1 MPGTIRVSVLEAVD
15 LPEGLTDGTIDN
27 NITAKVTLGPKLFKT
42 PPLKIADGGK
52 IEPWNSDFAFPV
64 MNLRDKLGISICDS
78 EDRSVSQTAIEIPS
92 IIQKGSRDE
101 FVELG
106 AGGRIHLK
114 MSFVL
119 SDEERKKIE
128 TMRVAALKRKE
139 EERMNKTIVFQT
151 VPQPAVENVIRTPPV
166 SRVTITEVDESA
178 TEEREDSK
186 GAAPASTVT
195 ITEIDDSTT
204 DEWDV
209 LKGAAPASTVIITE
223 VDESYTDGI
232 KETQNGVL
240 GNGSTTGVR
249 KDLNKT
255 ANAPLGFGTT
265 KPLAPKPMFDYAKAI
280 GMQKSRSF
288 KRTNSIKRRENPGG
302 SDFSTNEVV
311 ANKGDMHVEGQRWGG
326 YQATRPRYMLNH
338 PEFQSQSVQGPK
350 SEVRSGPGARWA
362 QKNSLEAKWTSPEEA
377 RRIVREERVGQV
389 TDHFKVRAK
398 ILELIK
404 VAAGS
409 HDDRYGDDRSFQDH
423 HGLADSIGAV
433 LHKVVGGAAMLLA
446 ALLMTCPARS

>member
-1 MPGTIRVSVLEAVD
+1 
-15 LPEGLTDGTIDN
+15 
-27 NITAKVTLGPKLFKT
+27 
-42 PPLKIADGGK
+42 
-52 IEPWNSDFAFPV
+52 
-64 MNLRDKLGISICDS
+64 
-78 EDRSVSQTAIEIPS
+78 
-92 IIQKGSRDE
+92 
-101 FVELG
+101 
-106 AGGRIHLK
+106 
-114 MSFVL
+114 
-119 SDEERKKIE
+119 
-128 TMRVAALKRKE
+128 
-139 EERMNKTIVFQT
+139 MNKTIVFQT

-288 KRTNSIKRRENPGG
+288 KRTNSIKRRANPGG

-311 ANKGDMHVEGQRWGG
+311 ANKGDMHVEVQTVGG
-326 YQATRPRYMLNH
+326 TGRGLW
-338 PEFQSQSVQGPK
+338 EVGL
-350 SEVRSGPGARWA
+350 SE
-362 QKNSLEAKWTSPEEA
+362 NSSRLGEINSECKQLLKAKWT
-377 RRIVREERVGQV
+377 QV
-389 TDHFKVRAK
+389 
-398 ILELIK
+398 LW
-404 VAAGS
+404 
-409 HDDRYGDDRSFQDH
+409 
-423 HGLADSIGAV
+423 
-433 LHKVVGGAAMLLA
+433 
-446 ALLMTCPARS
+446 